1 MDSIAEESEV
11 VGSVDVSPSKQT
23 KASHRRFWS
32 VGVGGQEELQKIK
45 KEQEVEILHS
55 ALEEKN
61 KALEQSH
68 EEAQLAAR
76 IGQSLLL
83 QNQQLDYELED
94 KISQLTAECDDAKAQ
109 VKELEVKLQEANH
122 QCRTLDRMRQQ
133 HEQEL
138 ESLRDGNIATK
149 VALKALKD
157 ELTHAKDKAN
167 ATQTAHEQSFEQ
179 VEQLKSRLVEL
190 KQLNSKLSAEM
201 TMFQLQ
207 ADELKDANTELTRH
221 VDELKSQ
228 SMQAAILSDKF
239 QALQDEHLVAIQE
252 LEESKA
258 LVSQLQEEN
267 RSHVHQLAGL
277 TSELQQATERV
288 DHERQMAKELARKH
302 EEWIQSG
309 RRSSRELLKQDSRE
323 LLSNEIPAALEK
335 ELAEMKELLAMTN
348 TQKAKDIAKAQEEAK
363 QYVAMAQVEMEAK
376 VTELTAQLQLAQRIA
391 KESELK
397 QMVLVR
403 DLESLRRLHE
413 DEVEDTRLPQSKS
426 EQTIH
431 ILREEVIQATEELK
445 SASQRHDHEI
455 SELQKAH
462 QELQSKYTKDLNAWK
477 AQDKQNQ
484 QALDIAQIRL
494 TEVEAAMG
502 ALAQKHK
509 AVTAAFQSLEIEHKD
524 VLLNYEAT
532 TTQLREMQDK
542 LLDQTHQIASL
553 HQELHQTRE
562 LWHEAKQAN
571 EALLQENEVYR
582 KIGIELPTAAKI
594 TI

>member
-1 MDSIAEESEV
+1 MDSIPEESEV

-335 ELAEMKELLAMTN
+335 EVANVTTSRLDKITKLAEMKELLAMTN

-413 DEVEDTRLPQSKS
+413 DEVEDTRLTQSKS

-542 LLDQTHQIASL
+542 LLDQTHQVRAIHL
-553 HQELHQTRE
+553 
-562 LWHEAKQAN
+562 
-571 EALLQENEVYR
+571 
-582 KIGIELPTAAKI
+582 
-594 TI
+594 

>member
-94 KISQLTAECDDAKAQ
+94 KISQLTAECDDAKAE

-167 ATQTAHEQSFEQ
+167 ATQTAHEQSVEQ

-302 EEWIQSG
+302 EVF
-309 RRSSRELLKQDSRE
+309 KF
-323 LLSNEIPAALEK
+323 
-335 ELAEMKELLAMTN
+335 
-348 TQKAKDIAKAQEEAK
+348 
-363 QYVAMAQVEMEAK
+363 
-376 VTELTAQLQLAQRIA
+376 
-391 KESELK
+391 
-397 QMVLVR
+397 
-403 DLESLRRLHE
+403 LES
-413 DEVEDTRLPQSKS
+413 P
-426 EQTIH
+426 
-431 ILREEVIQATEELK
+431 
-445 SASQRHDHEI
+445 
-455 SELQKAH
+455 
-462 QELQSKYTKDLNAWK
+462 
-477 AQDKQNQ
+477 
-484 QALDIAQIRL
+484 
-494 TEVEAAMG
+494 
-502 ALAQKHK
+502 
-509 AVTAAFQSLEIEHKD
+509 
-524 VLLNYEAT
+524 
-532 TTQLREMQDK
+532 
-542 LLDQTHQIASL
+542 
-553 HQELHQTRE
+553 
-562 LWHEAKQAN
+562 
-571 EALLQENEVYR
+571 
-582 KIGIELPTAAKI
+582 
-594 TI
+594 

>member
-1 MDSIAEESEV
+1 MDSIPEESEV

-413 DEVEDTRLPQSKS
+413 DEVEDTRLTQSKS

-532 TTQLREMQDK
+532 VSPSR
-542 LLDQTHQIASL
+542 
-553 HQELHQTRE
+553 
-562 LWHEAKQAN
+562 
-571 EALLQENEVYR
+571 
-582 KIGIELPTAAKI
+582 
-594 TI
+594 

>member
-179 VEQLKSRLVEL
+179 VRCVAKCFISTDGFQVEQLKSRLVEL

-335 ELAEMKELLAMTN
+335 EVANVTTSRLDKITKLAEMKELLAMTN

-542 LLDQTHQIASL
+542 LLDQTHQVRAIHL
-553 HQELHQTRE
+553 
-562 LWHEAKQAN
+562 
-571 EALLQENEVYR
+571 
-582 KIGIELPTAAKI
+582 
-594 TI
+594 